1 MTITQQEC
9 IEKTDEQL
17 VVLTLKNSDYY
28 PCLMKRYENKL
39 LNYIIKIS
47 NMSKEDAEDTLQ
59 EIFIKTYRNL
69 NEFDINFKFSSWLY
83 RIAHNTT
90 ISFFRKKKA
99 SLQTFSWEEK
109 DLNNIFK
116 SSLNLENTNI
126 QKLTYQ
132 QILKIINSLSLKYK
146 EILILKYFEEKDYR
160 EISDILHKPMG
171 TVATLINRAKISLQQ
186 ELKKEGIEL

>member
-17 VVLTLKNSDYY
+17 VVLTLKNPDYY
-28 PCLMKRYENKL
+28 LYLMKRYESKL

-47 NMSKEDAEDTLQ
+47 NMNKEDAEDTLQ

-83 RIAHNTT
+83 RIAHNTA
-90 ISFFRKKKA
+90 ISFFRKKKT

-116 SSLNLENTNI
+116 SPLNLENTNI

-132 QILKIINSLSLKYK
+132 QILKIINSLPLKYK
-146 EILILKYFEEKDYR
+146 EILILKFFEDKDYR

-171 TVATLINRAKISLQQ
+171 TVATLINRAKISLRQ